1 MTTTEALT
9 TLQKADPTKSW
20 FATKQ
25 AAIYEHHEEKTVITE
40 YTISA
45 LPGCD
50 GSKCQRIESSK
61 GFDGPVQIF
70 LSIINSTPATPAT
83 PNDE

>member
-25 AAIYEHHEEKTVITE
+25 AAIHEHIKEKTVSTE

-45 LPGCD
+45 LPGFD
-50 GSKCQRIESSK
+50 GSKCQQRSCKE
-61 GFDGPVQIF
+61 GFDALVQQF
-70 LSIINSTPATPAT
+70 LSIINPTPAT